1 MFNLKLQN
9 IHFTDCAMKMVPGYM
24 AFQGHLWVMQ
34 MRMPIDSP
42 ENYSQSSRVGAGVS
56 AKMLAACLLHSS
68 VEHLPPTLARALFF
82 FFCFI
87 NRMKI
92 WMEILTLS
100 ILPSNQETTKL
111 YTFLFACNSNGE
123 KFHRGWNS
131 DNLLYFWAI
140 RPACSWHVLVIQSE
154 ETPAKMHFL
163 ENLVGGLLPLYS
175 KSQNYKDFLLNC

>member
-1 MFNLKLQN
+1 MTALKIIHRAAGWEQEFLQRCLQHVCCTALLS
-9 IHFTDCAMKMVPGYM
+9 IYLQLWPGLY
-24 AFQGHLWVMQ
+24 
-34 MRMPIDSP
+34 
-42 ENYSQSSRVGAGVS
+42 
-56 AKMLAACLLHSS
+56 
-68 VEHLPPTLARALFF
+68 FF